1 MEEQEM
7 PCDGRKRELVEED
20 EGLNEEEFDDSFDS
34 EESEEVVIYDY
45 SDDSDFELIDGTK
58 VDPKVWD
65 QYYKELDQSEGFDI
79 SVYPGASFNSS
90 TVPLKSYLTD
100 PKKNRNTLIG
110 AARQLEISIHRALK
124 SMSSWKL

>member
-58 VDPKVWD
+58 VDPK
-65 QYYKELDQSEGFDI
+65 GFDI